1 MKKGEQLVSM
11 IPAFEK
17 IFELRGDD
25 IGDLSTE
32 NEALK
37 NQIGDYDEKWLAET
51 KTKFLKQI
59 DDEKR
64 KNLKMYRMQK

>member
-1 MKKGEQLVSM
+1 M
-11 IPAFEK
+11 IPAIEK
-17 IFELRGDD
+17 VFELRGDD
-25 IGDLSTE
+25 IGYLSTE

-51 KTKFLKQI
+51 KTKLLKQI

-64 KNLKMYRMQK
+64 KNFKMYRMQK